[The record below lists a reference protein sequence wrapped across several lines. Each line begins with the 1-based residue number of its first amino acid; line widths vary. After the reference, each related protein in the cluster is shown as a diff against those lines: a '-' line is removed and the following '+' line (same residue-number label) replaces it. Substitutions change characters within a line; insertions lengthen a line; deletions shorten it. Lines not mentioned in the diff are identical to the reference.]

1 MRVKFVFY
9 LGCNDEYYYK
19 NRESERQRHMLINHL
34 ILFVQHSQPNTARAY
49 TGWYYK
55 ATKSLGA
62 NKFIIH
68 NLFDMPKSC
77 AKLFISTEKKKKEKK
92 IKMRKAKRG
101 LKQKPIYIQKDS
113 FHKVNAVVTA
123 LT

>member
-1 MRVKFVFY
+1 
-9 LGCNDEYYYK
+9 
-19 NRESERQRHMLINHL
+19 
-34 ILFVQHSQPNTARAY
+34 
-49 TGWYYK
+49 
-55 ATKSLGA
+55 
-62 NKFIIH
+62 
-68 NLFDMPKSC
+68 MPKSC